1 MDSRRKHKL
10 PIAGEWFTPTGL
22 SFNSIEVRPETT
34 WEHFAVSDS
43 NGIVGQG
50 EITHT
55 QLDQRIAPIVARLA
69 NNLRG
74 EKLTDDSDVIKLNNL
89 TIEQIESDVALASAV
104 SGLRC
109 AIADS
114 LARVLQLPLVD
125 YLRELYG
132 HEGKADR
139 KVQLYSNINRALKP
153 SFDGLSDRSPAGFAE
168 MAQRAMEDG
177 FTTAKCAP
185 FDECNAPFNNAGVP
199 REAEI
204 GLDRIR
210 AVKDVIGPD
219 RTLLVDCHSRFDLQ
233 SALALEPELREAGV
247 GWFEEPID
255 PITDADDFRIIRDKA
270 DMTMA
275 GAEMGYGVGLFKKLM
290 EEDVL
295 DVVMPDVKFCG
306 GPGEAYLIGRE
317 LEARWEGSVSMHCPS
332 GPLSLLA
339 SAHATAAFGATIPL
353 EHAVYEAD
361 WRHEVLEPFEIV
373 KGGSLELPG
382 GPGLGARVDPV
393 AIAMRGK
400 QWTE

>member
-1 MDSRRKHKL
+1 M

-22 SFNSIEVRPETT
+22 TFNSIEARPETT
-34 WEHFAVSDS
+34 WVHFSLSDS
-43 NGIVGQG
+43 NGITGQG
-50 EITHT
+50 EITDT
-55 QLDQRIAPIVARLA
+55 QVNQSIAPIVARLA

-74 EKLTDDSDVIKLNNL
+74 QKLTDDSDVIKLNNI
-89 TIEQIESDVALASAV
+89 TVEQLENDIPLATAV

-109 AIADS
+109 AIADA
-114 LARVLQLPLVD
+114 LAQILQLPLVD
-125 YLRELYG
+125 YLRELYD
-132 HEGKADR
+132 HPGKADR
-139 KVQLYSNINRALKP
+139 KVQIYSNINRALKP
-153 SFDGLSDRSPAGFAE
+153 TFDGPSDRSPDGFAE
-168 MAQRAMEDG
+168 MAQRAMEAG

-185 FDECNAPFNNAGVP
+185 FDECRAPFSNSGLP

-210 AVKDVIGPD
+210 AAKGVIGPD
-219 RTLLVDCHSRFDLQ
+219 RELLVDCHSRFDLE

-247 GWFEEPID
+247 GWFEEPVD
-255 PITDADDFRIIRDKA
+255 PIKMADELRIVRDKA
-270 DMTMA
+270 QIRMA
-275 GAEMGYGVGLFKKLM
+275 GAEMGYGVGLFTRLM

-306 GPGEAYLIGRE
+306 GPVEAYLIGRE
-317 LEARWEGSVSMHCPS
+317 LEARWEASVSMHCPS

-339 SAHATAAFGATIPL
+339 SAHATAAFGNKIPL

-361 WRHEVLEPFEIV
+361 WRHEVLEPYEIV
-373 KGGSLELPG
+373 KDGYLELPD

-393 AIAMRGK
+393 AVAMRGK

>member
-1 MDSRRKHKL
+1 MS
-10 PIAGEWFTPTGL
+10 IAGEWFTPTGL

-34 WEHFAVSDS
+34 WVHFALSDS

-50 EITHT
+50 EITDT
-55 QLDQRIAPIVARLA
+55 QVGERIAPIVARLA

-89 TIEQIESDVALASAV
+89 TIEQLETDIAVATAV

-109 AIADS
+109 AIADA

-125 YLRELYG
+125 YLRELHD

-153 SFDGLSDRSPAGFAE
+153 TFNGLSDRSPDGFAE

-185 FDECNAPFNNAGVP
+185 FDECRAPFSKSGLP
-199 REAEI
+199 REAEL

-210 AVKDVIGPD
+210 AAKDVIGPD
-219 RTLLVDCHSRFDLQ
+219 RTLLVDCHSRFDLE

-247 GWFEEPID
+247 GWFEEPVD
-255 PITDADDFRIIRDKA
+255 PITMADDLRIIRDKA
-270 DMTMA
+270 EMTMA
-275 GAEMGYGVGLFKKLM
+275 GAEMGYGVDLFKKLM
-290 EEDVL
+290 EDDVL

-306 GPGEAYLIGRE
+306 GPVEAYLIGRE
-317 LEARWEGSVSMHCPS
+317 LEPRWAGSVSMHCPS

-361 WRHEVLEPFEIV
+361 WRNEVLEPFEIV
-373 KGGSLELPG
+373 KGGHLELPD

>member
-1 MDSRRKHKL
+1 L

-22 SFNSIEVRPETT
+22 SFNSISARPETT
-34 WEHFAVSDS
+34 WVHFALSDA
-43 NGIVGQG
+43 NDIVGQG
-50 EITHT
+50 EITDT
-55 QLDQRIAPIVARLA
+55 QVEQSIAPIVARLA

-74 EKLTDDSDVIKLNNL
+74 ERLTADTDVIALNNL
-89 TIEQIESDVALASAV
+89 TIEQLEIEIPLATAV

-109 AIADS
+109 AIADA
-114 LARVLQLPLVD
+114 LAQVLQLPLVD

-132 HEGKADR
+132 HEGKANR

-153 SFDGLSDRSPAGFAE
+153 TFSGRSDRSPGGFAE
-168 MAQRAMEDG
+168 MSQRAMENG
-177 FTTAKCAP
+177 FTTVKCAP
-185 FDECNAPFNNAGVP
+185 FDECNAPFNNPGVP

-210 AVKDVIGPD
+210 AAKDVIGPD

-247 GWFEEPID
+247 GWFEEPVD
-255 PITDADDFRIIRDKA
+255 PITMADELRIIRDKA
-270 DMTMA
+270 QITMA
-275 GAEMGYGVGLFKKLM
+275 GGEMGYGIGLFTKMM

-306 GPGEAYLIGRE
+306 GPVEAYLIGRE
-317 LEARWEGSVSMHCPS
+317 LEARWEASVSMHCPS

-339 SAHATAAFGATIPL
+339 SAHATAAFGNKIPL

-373 KGGSLELPG
+373 KDGYLELPE
-382 GPGLGARVDPV
+382 GPGLGARIDPV

>member
-1 MDSRRKHKL
+1 MS
-10 PIAGEWFTPTGL
+10 IAGEWFTPTGL

-34 WEHFAVSDS
+34 WVHFALSDS
-43 NGIVGQG
+43 NGIVVQG
-50 EITHT
+50 EITDT
-55 QLDQRIAPIVARLA
+55 QVGERIAPIVARPA

-89 TIEQIESDVALASAV
+89 TIEQLETDIAVATAV

-109 AIADS
+109 AIADA

-125 YLRELYG
+125 YLRELHD

-153 SFDGLSDRSPAGFAE
+153 TFNGLSDRSPDGFAE

-185 FDECNAPFNNAGVP
+185 FDECRAPFSKSGLP
-199 REAEI
+199 REAEL

-210 AVKDVIGPD
+210 AAKDVIGPD
-219 RTLLVDCHSRFDLQ
+219 RTLLVDCHSRFDLE

-247 GWFEEPID
+247 GWFEEPVD
-255 PITDADDFRIIRDKA
+255 PITMADDLRIIRDKA
-270 DMTMA
+270 EMTMA
-275 GAEMGYGVGLFKKLM
+275 GAEMGYGVDLFKKLM

-306 GPGEAYLIGRE
+306 GPVEAYLIGRE
-317 LEARWEGSVSMHCPS
+317 LEPRWAGSVSMHCPS

-361 WRHEVLEPFEIV
+361 WRNEVLEQFEIV
-373 KGGSLELPG
+373 KGGHLELPD

>member
-1 MDSRRKHKL
+1 M

-89 TIEQIESDVALASAV
+89 TIEQLESDVALASAV

-109 AIADS
+109 AIADA
-114 LARVLQLPLVD
+114 LARVLQLSMVD

-153 SFDGLSDRSPAGFAE
+153 SFDGLSDRSPDGFAE

-185 FDECNAPFNNAGVP
+185 FDECNAPFNNPGVP

-247 GWFEEPID
+247 GWFEEPVD
-255 PITDADDFRIIRDKA
+255 PITDADNFRIIHDKA

-306 GPGEAYLIGRE
+306 GPIEAYLIGRE

-339 SAHATAAFGATIPL
+339 SAHATAAFGAKIPL

-361 WRHEVLEPFEIV
+361 WRYEVLEPFEIV

-382 GPGLGARVDPV
+382 GPGLGARIDPV

>member
-1 MDSRRKHKL
+1 M

-34 WEHFAVSDS
+34 WVHFALSDS

-50 EITHT
+50 EIT
-55 QLDQRIAPIVARLA
+55 QSQIDQRIAAIVARLA

-89 TIEQIESDVALASAV
+89 TIEQLESDVALASAV

-109 AIADS
+109 AIADA
-114 LARVLQLPLVD
+114 LARVLQLSLVD

-132 HEGKADR
+132 HEGKTDR
-139 KVQLYSNINRALKP
+139 TVQIYSNINRALKP
-153 SFDGLSDRSPAGFAE
+153 SFDGLIDRSPDGFAE

-185 FDECNAPFNNAGVP
+185 FDECNAPFNNPGVP

-210 AVKDVIGPD
+210 AAKDVIGPD

-247 GWFEEPID
+247 GWFEEPVD
-255 PITDADDFRIIRDKA
+255 PITDADDLRIIRDKA
-270 DMTMA
+270 EMTMA

-306 GPGEAYLIGRE
+306 GPVEAYLIGRE

-361 WRHEVLEPFEIV
+361 WRNEVLEPFEIV
-373 KGGSLELPG
+373 KGGHVELPD

>member
-1 MDSRRKHKL
+1 M
-10 PIAGEWFTPTGL
+10 
-22 SFNSIEVRPETT
+22 
-34 WEHFAVSDS
+34 HFALSDS
-43 NGIVGQG
+43 NGIVVQG
-50 EITHT
+50 EITDT
-55 QLDQRIAPIVARLA
+55 QVGERIAPIVARLA

-89 TIEQIESDVALASAV
+89 TIEQLETDIAVATAV

-109 AIADS
+109 AIADA

-125 YLRELYG
+125 YLRELHD

-153 SFDGLSDRSPAGFAE
+153 TFNGLSDRSPDGFAE

-185 FDECNAPFNNAGVP
+185 FDECRAPFSKSGLP
-199 REAEI
+199 REAEL

-210 AVKDVIGPD
+210 AAKDVIGPD
-219 RTLLVDCHSRFDLQ
+219 RTLLVDCHSRFDLE

-247 GWFEEPID
+247 GWFEEPVD
-255 PITDADDFRIIRDKA
+255 PITMADDLRIIRDKA
-270 DMTMA
+270 EMTMA
-275 GAEMGYGVGLFKKLM
+275 GAEMGYGVDLFKKLM

-306 GPGEAYLIGRE
+306 GPVEAYLIGRE
-317 LEARWEGSVSMHCPS
+317 LEPRWAGSVSMHCPS

-361 WRHEVLEPFEIV
+361 WRNEVLEPFEIV
-373 KGGSLELPG
+373 KGGHLELPD

>member
-1 MDSRRKHKL
+1 L

-34 WEHFAVSDS
+34 WVHFALSDS

-50 EITHT
+50 EIT
-55 QLDQRIAPIVARLA
+55 QSQIDQRIAPIVARLA

-89 TIEQIESDVALASAV
+89 TIEQLESDVALASAV

-109 AIADS
+109 AIADA
-114 LARVLQLPLVD
+114 LARVLQLSLVD

-132 HEGKADR
+132 HEGKTDR
-139 KVQLYSNINRALKP
+139 TVQIYSNINRALKP
-153 SFDGLSDRSPAGFAE
+153 SFDGLIDRSPDGFAE

-185 FDECNAPFNNAGVP
+185 FDECNAPFNNPGVP

-210 AVKDVIGPD
+210 AAKDVIGPD

-247 GWFEEPID
+247 GWFEEPVD
-255 PITDADDFRIIRDKA
+255 PITDADDLRIIRDKA
-270 DMTMA
+270 EMTMA

-306 GPGEAYLIGRE
+306 GPVEAYLIGRE

-361 WRHEVLEPFEIV
+361 WRNEVLEPFEIV
-373 KGGSLELPG
+373 KGGHVELPD